1 MKICRK
7 RDRDTETQRGR
18 EGETETETETVRQRD
33 REREMTEGHTEG
45 KTSGPAEFLKKRKEE
60 KGKMFSIYTN
70 LYT

>member
-1 MKICRK
+1 
-7 RDRDTETQRGR
+7 
-18 EGETETETETVRQRD
+18 
-33 REREMTEGHTEG
+33 MTEGHTEG